1 MSRTAWTRDELSGH
15 HLVFLVDLTFAGVTH
30 RVGTVAL
37 TVASDAGSLS
47 YDGTLDDLVWSRALD
62 LFTTDPEPE
71 AVVVSG
77 FIPANVAALQRQGHS
92 LEGSAVQVSQVRVLP
107 GAYGAAADAWEARRV
122 CVSGR
127 VVDSEHGAANEDGRT
142 YVRFSAER
150 KPLDS
155 TTQIPAVGHR
165 VTEDTWK
172 IPGRLGGGDV
182 DLYYPIPIGY
192 PGRDDSIADGWISG
206 SVGRWAVKKRLYN
219 VLILAVG
226 KIEAT
231 TVKLNTDEQTTGVD
245 ALVSYTY
252 TETTAGNVIASRDAR
267 GTLLAVVDYKA
278 HDYGDVNTPADYLG
292 TSFDPEVSSTDEV
305 FVGWP
310 AGSGG
315 ILWRGQVLRAAGD
328 VIEWAMEQAGI
339 PVDFGR
345 FTSARP
351 QLDWLKIDT
360 VIDDAVN
367 PVEWVTSEILPLLP
381 VSLVMTE
388 DGVAPWVWNPRA
400 TAADAACHL
409 DCDNDPTLDPADTL
423 ASDSSMMAN
432 DLELRYSY
440 SQRAERFTHTARLGP
455 KRIATT
461 ARAKSRLILTRA
473 SAYQECRI
481 SLFARTSGPAG
492 GGIVVTCTTGAT
504 LAVAESGSTVTVV
517 FNTTDNPQAIVNAI
531 NAGSVLIEAETDD
544 DTEDS
549 FTGTSTARV
558 TLQIADFGT
567 AGSSI
572 LARSQHLLEQG
583 DKAGPGAGIRRRA
596 EETRILYDHGS
607 AAGVLEWWS
616 AAYGLPLR
624 RLAIEAPEAS
634 YGWLDLGA
642 VVTVTHTPLGLVGA
656 VGLIE
661 AQDFH
666 SDGMVSLG
674 VLFIDTSAWS
684 AVG

>member
-1 MSRTAWTRDELSGH
+1 MSRTGWTRDELAGH
-15 HLVFLVDLTFAGVTH
+15 HLVFLVDLTFAGVTY
-30 RVGTVAL
+30 RLGTMPVAL
-37 TVASDAGSLS
+37 TSDAGGLA

-71 AVVVSG
+71 AIVVSG
-77 FIPANVAALQRQGHS
+77 FIPANVAALQRAGHS

-107 GAYGAAADAWEARRV
+107 GGYGAAVDAWEARRV

-127 VVDSEHGAANEDGRT
+127 VVDSEHGAATDDGRT

-155 TTQIPAVGHR
+155 TTQIPEAGHR

-172 IPGRLGGGDV
+172 IPGRLGSGDV

-192 PGRDDSIADGWISG
+192 PGRDDSIANGWITG

-226 KIEAT
+226 KVEAT
-231 TVKLNTDEQTTGVD
+231 TVKLNTDEDTVGVD
-245 ALVSYTY
+245 AVVSYTY

-278 HDYGDVNTPADYLG
+278 NDYGDVTSASTYLG

-315 ILWRGQVLRAAGD
+315 ILWRGQVLRDAGD

-351 QLDWLKIDT
+351 QLEWLKVDT

-388 DGVAPWVWNPRA
+388 DGVAPWVWSPRA

-409 DCDNDPTLDPADTL
+409 DCDDDPTLDPADTVT
-423 ASDSSMMAN
+423 SDSSMMAN

-455 KRIATT
+455 KRIETT

-473 SAYQECRI
+473 SAYEDCRI
-481 SLFARTSGPAG
+481 SLFARTAGPAG
-492 GGIVVTCTTGAT
+492 GGIVVTCATGGA
-504 LAVAESGSTVTVV
+504 LSAGDSGNTVV
-517 FNTTDNPQAIVNAI
+517 VVFQTTDNPQDIVDAI
-531 NAGSVLIEAETDD
+531 NASSSLIEAETDD
-544 DTEDS
+544 ETTTS
-549 FTGTSTARV
+549 FTGTSTASV
-558 TLQIADFGT
+558 TLQLADFGT

-572 LARSQHLLEQG
+572 LARSQNLLEQG
-583 DKAGPGAGIRRRA
+583 DKAGPDAGIRRRS
-596 EETRILYDHGS
+596 EETRIVYDHGS

-624 RLAIEAPEAS
+624 RLAIEAPES
-634 YGWLDLGA
+634 TYGWLNLGD
-642 VVTVTHTPLGLVGA
+642 VVTVTHTPLGLVET
-656 VGLIE
+656 VGIIE
-661 AQDFH
+661 AQDYH
-666 SDGMVSLG
+666 SDGMISLG

>member
-1 MSRTAWTRDELSGH
+1 MSRVGWTRDELAGR
-15 HLVFLVDLTFAGVTH
+15 HLAFIVDLTFAGVTY
-30 RVGTVAL
+30 RVGTMAL
-37 TVASDAGSLS
+37 TLTSDAGSLA
-47 YDGTLDDLVWSRALD
+47 YEGTLDDLVWSRALD

-71 AVVVSG
+71 AIVVSG
-77 FIPANVAALQRQGHS
+77 FIPANVAALQLAGHS
-92 LEGSAVQVSQVRVLP
+92 LEGSAVQVSQVRVSA
-107 GAYGAAADAWEARRV
+107 GGYGAAVDAWEARRV

-127 VVDSEHGAANEDGRT
+127 VVDSEHGAVTGDGRT

-155 TTQIPAVGHR
+155 TTQIPEAGHR

-172 IPGRLGGGDV
+172 IPGRLGSGDV

-192 PGRDDSIADGWISG
+192 PGRDDSIADGWVTG

-231 TVKLNTDEQTTGVD
+231 TVKLNTDEDTVGVD

-267 GTLLAVVDYKA
+267 GTLLAVVDYKSN
-278 HDYGDVNTPADYLG
+278 DYGDVTSASTYLG
-292 TSFDPEVSSTDEV
+292 TSFDPEVNSTDEV

-315 ILWRGQVLRAAGD
+315 ILWRGQVLRDAGD
-328 VIEWAMEQAGI
+328 VLEWAMEQAGI

-351 QLDWLKIDT
+351 QVEWLKIDT

-388 DGVAPWVWNPRA
+388 NGVAPWVWNPRA

-409 DCDNDPTLDPADTL
+409 DCDNDPTLDPADTVT
-423 ASDSSMMAN
+423 SDASMMAN

-455 KRIATT
+455 KRIETT

-473 SAYQECRI
+473 SAYEDCRI
-481 SLFARTSGPAG
+481 SLFARTAGPAG
-492 GGIVVTCTTGAT
+492 GGIVVTCATGGALSAGDT
-504 LAVAESGSTVTVV
+504 GNTVV
-517 FNTTDNPQAIVNAI
+517 VVFQTTDNPQAIVDAI
-531 NAGSVLIEAETDD
+531 NAGSSLVEAETNDE
-544 DTEDS
+544 TTDS

-558 TLQIADFGT
+558 TLQLANFGT

-583 DKAGPGAGIRRRA
+583 DKAGSGAGIRRRS
-596 EETRILYDHGS
+596 EETRIVYDHGS

-624 RLAIEAPEAS
+624 RLAIEAPES
-634 YGWLDLGA
+634 TYGWLDLGD
-642 VVTVTHTPLGLVGA
+642 VVTVTHTPLGLVGT

-666 SDGMVSLG
+666 ADGMISLG